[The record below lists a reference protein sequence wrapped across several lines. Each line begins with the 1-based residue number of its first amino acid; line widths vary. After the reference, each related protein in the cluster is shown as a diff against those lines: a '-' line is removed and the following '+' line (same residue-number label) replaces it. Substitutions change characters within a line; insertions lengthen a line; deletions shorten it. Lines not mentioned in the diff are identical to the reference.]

1 MKNRKFS
8 RFLQS
13 FELENAI
20 NPRNPRNQMNRVNST
35 NGVNLLNRF
44 YLVSFLLFV
53 CLLCFAGGCGP
64 KHFVKKNTDTSG
76 LKKIAVMPFENFTSD
91 EHAGEKMRQIV
102 LTELLSRDVEVI
114 EPGEITRLCRELKV
128 KSLATISVK
137 ELQEIGKRL
146 DAPAVMMGAVE
157 TYGTGKGVSVS
168 YPEVTINLRLIEVSS
183 GNIVWS
189 VRHTS
194 GGPDFWTR
202 HFGSEGMSL
211 SEAAG
216 KVVKEAIGTLF

>member
-1 MKNRKFS
+1 
-8 RFLQS
+8 
-13 FELENAI
+13 
-20 NPRNPRNQMNRVNST
+20 
-35 NGVNLLNRF
+35 LL
-44 YLVSFLLFV
+44 LV
-53 CLLCFAGGCGP
+53 CLLCFTGGCGP

-91 EHAGEKMRQIV
+91 EHAGEKIRQIV
-102 LTELLSRDVEVI
+102 LTELLSRNVEVI
-114 EPGEITRLCRELKV
+114 EPGEITKLLKELKV
-128 KSLATISVK
+128 RAISTISVK
-137 ELQEIGKRL
+137 ELQEIGTKTG
-146 DAPAVMMGAVE
+146 ASAVMMGAVE

-168 YPEVTINLRLIEVSS
+168 YPEVTITLRLIEVSS

-202 HFGSEGMSL
+202 HFGSEGTSL

-216 KVVKEAIGTLF
+216 KVVKEAIRTLF

>member
-1 MKNRKFS
+1 MQV
-8 RFLQS
+8 LV
-13 FELENAI
+13 A
-20 NPRNPRNQMNRVNST
+20 MNEERRANC
-35 NGVNLLNRF
+35 VNLLKSIF
-44 YLVSFLLFV
+44 LVSFLLFI
-53 CLLCFAGGCGP
+53 CLLCFTGGCSP

-76 LKKIAVMPFENFTSD
+76 LKKIAVMPFENFTGD
-91 EHAGEKMRQIV
+91 EHAGERIRQIV
-102 LTELLSRDVEVI
+102 LTELLSRDVDVI

-137 ELQEIGKRL
+137 ELEEIGKTL

-216 KVVKEAIGTLF
+216 KIVKEAIRTIY